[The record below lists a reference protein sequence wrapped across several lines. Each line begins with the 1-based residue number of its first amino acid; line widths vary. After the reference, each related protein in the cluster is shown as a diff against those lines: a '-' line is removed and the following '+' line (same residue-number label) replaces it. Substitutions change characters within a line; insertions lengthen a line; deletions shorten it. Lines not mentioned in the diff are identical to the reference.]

1 MRHASVIAAL
11 VVAAFAAS
19 ASQAGAAD
27 AEGNFALRGFGAET
41 CTAATARL
49 QGNEAATSAALSWM
63 LGYAT
68 AFNRIQSETFDIS
81 PLTDA
86 TAVFR
91 MVIGVCQKSPDSMVE
106 TVAFDILRTI
116 ARARVT
122 SSSPV
127 VEMRAGEVQATVRR
141 ETLVQ
146 VQAQLVAR
154 GHLSGKPDGTFG
166 PQTQAALTAFQE
178 AQDLPQTGV
187 ASSETIVRLLV
198 ELPAQEKQ

>member
-1 MRHASVIAAL
+1 MKNASVIAVL
-11 VVAAFAAS
+11 VVAAFTAS
-19 ASQAGAAD
+19 ADRAGAAD

-41 CTAATARL
+41 CSAATARL
-49 QGNEAATSAALSWM
+49 QGNEAATGAALSWT

-68 AFNRIQSETFDIS
+68 AFNRIQSETFDVS

-91 MVIGVCQKSPDSMVE
+91 LVIGVCRKSPDSMVE
-106 TVAFDILRTI
+106 TVAFDVLRTL
-116 ARARVT
+116 ATARVT

-127 VEMRAGEVQATVRR
+127 VETQAGDVQAPVRR
-141 ETLVQ
+141 ETLMQ
-146 VQAQLVAR
+146 VQAQLVAK

-166 PQTQAALTAFQE
+166 PQTQAALASFQK

-187 ASSETIVRLLV
+187 ADSATIVRLLV